1 MKPKKERIEKCERKS
16 RRGFLKS
23 SAGLVAGVAAAQW
36 LPGRADAQQTSA
48 SPVILESLRNPN
60 GRAILLKDGIVL
72 SMDSQVGDFEKADVL
87 IQGKKIVSVGPNLP
101 APAHALMVNA
111 TGMIVMPGFIDTHHH
126 QFETPLRSIL
136 SDGLLGVAGDTAS
149 TYQGMILGTFA
160 PAYLPEDARLGELV
174 ASLSQMNAGVTM
186 TVDTSQVSLTPEH
199 TDACIAGLKES
210 GRRALFAYST
220 GPGTKSQYPQDI
232 VRLRKQY
239 FSSDDQLLTLALGDE
254 TNADRWKL
262 ARSVG
267 APIVSHI
274 VNMSTLEP
282 LAKAGLMGPDNEYI
296 HCTRAGNE
304 TLWKT
309 IADTG
314 GKVSIAPA
322 IEMQMRHGMPPI
334 QAALDHGI
342 RPSLSVDVECNM
354 TADMFSIMRTAFT
367 LQRALVNDRA
377 LAGEQNLPPLVTCRD
392 VIEFAT
398 IAGARVAHVDGKV
411 GTLTPGKEADIILL
425 GTERINT
432 FPLNNV
438 PGTVVTLM
446 DTSNVEHVFIAGK
459 VMKWQGK
466 LVGVD
471 LPGFG
476 ARSRSR
482 ATGFWPGPTRRAT
495 SLGPAARPLSVPLS
509 ARRSEKKFAI
519 HRTHLRAFALPQRP
533 RKDPLRVTANSRHS
547 GRLAWLIHQRRE
559 S

>member
-1 MKPKKERIEKCERKS
+1 MKLKKARVEKREGNS
-16 RRGFLKS
+16 RRGFLKES
-23 SAGLVAGVAAAQW
+23 MGLAVGVVAAQW
-36 LPGRADAQQTSA
+36 LPGRAAAQQSA
-48 SPVILESLRNPN
+48 ASTVTMENLRNPD
-60 GRAILLKDGIVL
+60 GRPILLKNGIVL
-72 SMDSQVGDFEKADVL
+72 SMDSQVGDFEKGDVL
-87 IQGKKIVSVGPNLP
+87 IQGKKIVSVGPNLA
-101 APAHALMVNA
+101 APAHALVVNA
-111 TGMIVMPGFIDTHHH
+111 AGMIVMPGFIDTHHH

-136 SDGLLGVAGDTAS
+136 SDGLLGVAGDNSS

-160 PAYLPEDARLGELV
+160 PAYLPEDARLGEHV
-174 ASLSQMNAGVTM
+174 ASLSQMNAGVTT

-210 GRRALFAYST
+210 GRRVLFAYST

-296 HCTRAGNE
+296 HCTRSGSE
-304 TLWKT
+304 ILWKT

-367 LQRALVNDRA
+367 LQRAMINERA
-377 LAGEQNLPPLVTCRD
+377 LGGEQKLPPLITCRD

-398 IAGARVAHVDGKV
+398 IAGARVAHLDGKV

-425 GTERINT
+425 ATERINT
-432 FPLNNV
+432 FPMNNV
-438 PGTVVTLM
+438 PGAIVTLM
-446 DTSNVEHVFIAGK
+446 DTSNVEHVFVAGK
-459 VMKWQGK
+459 IMKWQGK
-466 LVGVD
+466 LVGLD
-471 LPGFG
+471 LSQLRRQIEKSRDGLLARTNQTRNFFG
-476 ARSRSR
+476 
-482 ATGFWPGPTRRAT
+482 TCC
-495 SLGPAARPLSVPLS
+495 AAV
-509 ARRSEKKFAI
+509 
-519 HRTHLRAFALPQRP
+519 
-533 RKDPLRVTANSRHS
+533 
-547 GRLAWLIHQRRE
+547 
-559 S
+559 